1 VTQIKKVTV
10 PDLGNFRDVAI
21 IEVNVA
27 VGDTINPEDTL
38 ITLESDK
45 ASMEIPSSDGG
56 IVKALHVK
64 VGDKVSRGDIIL
76 DVEAN
81 NHVANSQPTAAAP
94 ASAPAPASTK
104 GQVQDVFVPDIGAAK
119 DVTVIEVNVKP
130 GDEVKA
136 EQTLITLESDK
147 ASMDLPAPFDGIIKE
162 VVIKVGDKVS
172 EGTLIARIESQA
184 TAQSTT
190 TTSAPALQ
198 AAAPEKKPAPAA
210 PVTSAPISESHASAA
225 ILMYSSP
232 SVRRLAREWGVDL
245 SRVVGSGRKG
255 RVMATDVQQYVKAQL
270 QSGSGNNQSGLG
282 LSVPS
287 MPAID
292 FSQWGEVEKQELSRI
307 NKLSASY
314 LHRNWVSIP
323 HVTQFDEADITD
335 MEAFRKQQSAI
346 AEKEGVKLTP
356 LIFLMKAAVAALKQ
370 FSRFNAS
377 LAPDG
382 ATLFVKKY
390 YHIGVAVDT
399 PSGLVVPVV
408 RDVDQKGLFAL
419 AKELAEISAK
429 ARAQKLTAP
438 EMQGSCFSISSLGGI
453 GGTAF
458 TPIINAPDVA
468 ILGVSKSQIKPVYQ
482 NEQFVP
488 RLLLPLSL
496 SYDHRVID
504 GALAARFISY
514 YSSVLADIRRLLL

>member
-1 VTQIKKVTV
+1 MTQVKKVTV

-21 IEVNVA
+21 IEINVA
-27 VGDTINPEDTL
+27 IGDTIKPEDTL

-45 ASMEIPSSDGG
+45 ASMEIPSSDTGV
-56 IVKALHVK
+56 IKAIHVK
-64 VGDKVSRGDIIL
+64 VGDKVSQGDLIFDL
-76 DVEAN
+76 EAN
-81 NHVANSQPTAAAP
+81 DANTAAPIESTTESRAETKAEAKAESSIEPAPKVASQPIAQEKTAAV
-94 ASAPAPASTK
+94 ASTSS
-104 GQVQDVFVPDIGAAK
+104 
-119 DVTVIEVNVKP
+119 N
-130 GDEVKA
+130 
-136 EQTLITLESDK
+136 L
-147 ASMDLPAPFDGIIKE
+147 
-162 VVIKVGDKVS
+162 
-172 EGTLIARIESQA
+172 
-184 TAQSTT
+184 
-190 TTSAPALQ
+190 
-198 AAAPEKKPAPAA
+198 
-210 PVTSAPISESHASAA
+210 
-225 ILMYSSP
+225 YSSP

-245 SRVVGSGRKG
+245 TRVIGSGRKG
-255 RVMATDVQQYVKAQL
+255 RVMANDVQQYVKAQL
-270 QSGSGNNQSGLG
+270 QSGGNGSSGLG
-282 LSVPS
+282 FSLPS

-292 FSQWGEVEKQELSRI
+292 FSQWGEVEQQELSRI

-323 HVTQFDEADITD
+323 HVTQFDEADITE
-335 MEAFRKQQSAI
+335 MEAFRKQQGAM

-356 LIFLMKAAVAALKQ
+356 LVFLMKAAVAALKQ
-370 FSRFNAS
+370 FPRFNAS

-382 ATLFVKKY
+382 ATLYVKKY

-408 RDVDQKGLFAL
+408 RDVDQKGLFDL

-429 ARAQKLTAP
+429 ARAGKLTAA

-482 NEQFVP
+482 HEQFVP